1 MRPGRL
7 KMGKEDPENPRKI
20 TSEDGGTK
28 VDNRIAVPEAKAKRG
43 KPKKGTRVP
52 EGRSERALKVRN

>member
-43 KPKKGTRVP
+43 KPKKGTRAP
-52 EGRSERALKVRN
+52 E